1 MFIPELTAEYT
12 PSGNPEEIKQG
23 QEHIMLKNRLF
34 KFKALGLSTTIIFF
48 AVAGCIKDEAPEKR
62 VPVITWENPADIY
75 AGTPLSSLQLN
86 AAADVPG
93 TFIYTPEAGAILN
106 TGNNQQLKTVFTPD
120 DQSTFENAEKT
131 VIINILPDG
140 ISTAVFNPS
149 LVYGTMT
156 DTDGNQYKTIVIG
169 AHTWMAE
176 NLRTVRFRNG
186 DSIPEVTSNP
196 EWKSLTSAAY
206 CTYENTNNRDEIATT
221 GRLYNWF
228 AVSDSRNLAP
238 EGWHVA
244 TDDEWLALT
253 TFLGNENI
261 AGGKLK
267 ETSDLH
273 WMSPNTGASNLSGF
287 TALPGGRREYTDGSF
302 INKGSD
308 GFWWTGSAYNPDY
321 SWYRYLHFD
330 VANCYRA
337 NFHKQYGFSVRC
349 VKD

>member
-1 MFIPELTAEYT
+1 M
-12 PSGNPEEIKQG
+12 NKQY
-23 QEHIMLKNRLF
+23 KV
-34 KFKALGLSTTIIFF
+34 KAVCLSILVVLMAAT
-48 AVAGCIKDEAPEKR
+48 GCKKEDATVKR
-62 VPVITWENPADIY
+62 IPVITWENPADIY
-75 AGTPLSSLQLN
+75 SGTLLSSTQLN
-86 AAADVPG
+86 AFADIPG
-93 TFIYTPEAGAILN
+93 TFSYSPGVGTRLN
-106 TGNNQQLKTVFTPD
+106 TGYNQQLKVVFTPAD
-120 DQSTFENAEKT
+120 ISTCENAEKT
-131 VIINILPDG
+131 VLINILPDG
-140 ISTAVFNPS
+140 VSHALFNPA

-156 DTDGNQYKTIVIG
+156 DTDGTSYKTIVIG
-169 AHTWMAE
+169 THTWMAE

-186 DSIPEVTSNP
+186 DSIPEVASNT
-196 EWKSLTSAAY
+196 EWKSLSTAAY
-206 CTYENTNNRDEIATT
+206 CNYENTTNRDDIATT

-244 TDDEWLALT
+244 TDADWLELT
-253 TFLGNENI
+253 TFLGNEDF

-267 ETSDLH
+267 ETTMLH
-273 WMSPNTGASNLSGF
+273 WFNPNTGATNQSGF

-302 INKGSD
+302 INKGTD

-330 VANCYRA
+330 VTDCYRA